1 MMKKSIS
8 LALFLFLSTGL
19 LLANQVDQP
28 HMEAAR
34 ANLQKAKAQLQ
45 VAAQN
50 KGGHRAKALGLVN
63 QAITAVNRGIQ
74 YDRRHN
80 HSQLTMNM
88 SGPIFDQPH
97 MERALKNLM
106 DARSELEKAT
116 TDKGGYRVQAMNL
129 INQAIEEV
137 KMGIAAG
144 M

>member
-1 MMKKSIS
+1 MKSVT
-8 LALFLFLSTGL
+8 LAVFLFVSTGL
-19 LLANQVDQP
+19 LLASPVDQP
-28 HMEAAR
+28 HMESAR
-34 ANLQKAKAQLQ
+34 ANLQKARAQLQ

-80 HSQLTMNM
+80 HAQLAMNV
-88 SGPIFDQPH
+88 SVTTFDQPH
-97 MERALKNLM
+97 MERALQLLM
-106 DARSELEKAT
+106 DARSDLEKAT
-116 TDKGGYRVQAMNL
+116 TDKGGFRVQAINL
-129 INQAIEEV
+129 IKQAIEEV